1 MKAWN
6 ERRLFT
12 EDQIVAIQ
20 PNETGNGIVIQI
32 NEVADESID
41 CRLYLNYED
50 ATFFANQIIGFI
62 EDNRVEEDVAVEY
75 NFGF

>member
-1 MKAWN
+1 MKAWI

-32 NEVADESID
+32 NEAADESID

-50 ATFFANQIIGFI
+50 ATFFSNQIIGFI

>member
-1 MKAWN
+1 MKVWN

-12 EDQIVAIQ
+12 EDQIVSIQ

-32 NEVADESID
+32 NEAADESIK
-41 CRLYLNYED
+41 CGVYLNYED

-62 EDNRVEEDVAVEY
+62 EDNRVEEDVAVKY